1 MKRFR
6 SSLLFLGL
14 AALAAAQTP
23 AGGRFES
30 MKVHATEM
38 PRFPAVLVARGV
50 TNGLVQVVAKVDE
63 TGRLEDWLVVGY
75 SQPLL
80 ADLAVE
86 ALKEWQF
93 TPARF
98 DGQPTTAQSQ
108 IEFNFRVDGVVIS
121 QHMTEHFLAR
131 VSGRS
136 GPELVYRPC
145 SLRDLDRIPTPVNVI
160 SPYYDDKMVS
170 EGLRGEVTVD
180 FYIDE
185 KGQVRM
191 PVVSADQPP
200 QLAALALDAV
210 RQWTFEPPT
219 RRGEPV
225 LVQARQ
231 RFNFVPREVRET
243 MATN

>member
-1 MKRFR
+1 MPMPWGGIRAIGFSAAMPAWRSWRSAIRRRPSIISSGPDRSFLMIRRRCSRWASHIRRRRTTARRRMRSTPCARWNRIIRVSLQGRRTTEPEAVPQVATPGRSWQPDWSHRSNPSVKGFMRGRGYVRQQEIIMKRFR

-108 IEFNFRVDGVVIS
+108 I
-121 QHMTEHFLAR
+121 
-131 VSGRS
+131 
-136 GPELVYRPC
+136 
-145 SLRDLDRIPTPVNVI
+145 
-160 SPYYDDKMVS
+160 
-170 EGLRGEVTVD
+170 
-180 FYIDE
+180 
-185 KGQVRM
+185 
-191 PVVSADQPP
+191 
-200 QLAALALDAV
+200 
-210 RQWTFEPPT
+210 
-219 RRGEPV
+219 
-225 LVQARQ
+225 
-231 RFNFVPREVRET
+231 
-243 MATN
+243 